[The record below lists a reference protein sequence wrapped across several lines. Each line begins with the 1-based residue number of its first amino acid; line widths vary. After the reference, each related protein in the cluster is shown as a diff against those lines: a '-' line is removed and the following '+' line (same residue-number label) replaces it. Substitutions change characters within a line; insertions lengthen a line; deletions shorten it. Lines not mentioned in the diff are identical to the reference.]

1 MNKLN
6 KMFYFV
12 FGNSGKSFIDSAIG
26 IDELSKIFKKSRRN
40 MLRSLNNYKKKD
52 SYLLLNGDRVI
63 IIDEE
68 DLRRG
73 VK

>member
-1 MNKLN
+1 MKRLE
-6 KMFYFV
+6 KIMYFV
-12 FGNSGKSFIDSAIG
+12 FGNSGKLYIDSAIG
-26 IDELSKIFKKSRRN
+26 IEELARIFNKSRRN
-40 MLRSLNNYKKKD
+40 MLRSLNNYKRKD
-52 SYLLLNGDRVI
+52 SYLLLNGDKVI

>member
-1 MNKLN
+1 MKKLE
-6 KMFYFV
+6 KIMYFV
-12 FGNSGKSFIDSAIG
+12 FGNSGKSYIDSAIG
-26 IDELSKIFKKSRRN
+26 IEELARIFSKSRRN
-40 MLRSLNNYKKKD
+40 MLRSLNNYKKND
-52 SYLLLNGDRVI
+52 NYLLLNGDKVI